1 LFVVSLNR
9 SLYNKTDGFL
19 KELNIY
25 IKASGSSN
33 KM

>member
-1 LFVVSLNR
+1 
-9 SLYNKTDGFL
+9 LYNKTDGFL